1 MATIFQINMS
11 KGGVPKT
18 PIHEAQVNELG
29 IVGDVQKDKR
39 YHGGP
44 NRALCLFALELIQQ
58 LQAEGHPI
66 YSGSTGENI
75 TTQGLDF
82 SSLKSGDQLQLGE
95 ILIEITRDA
104 PPCKTIKDSF
114 SDQKSTRISAK
125 IHPGESRLYAKVLE
139 TGTIRVGDPIVLVK

>member
-75 TTQGLDF
+75 TTQGL
-82 SSLKSGDQLQLGE
+82 
-95 ILIEITRDA
+95 
-104 PPCKTIKDSF
+104 
-114 SDQKSTRISAK
+114 
-125 IHPGESRLYAKVLE
+125 
-139 TGTIRVGDPIVLVK
+139 